1 VSQHGEKVRGINV
14 LADHH
19 FFGSSPLHYLEASK
33 PYRAVYLCLQKEY
46 QDRQKRA
53 VDDFSSAFEGFRAAH
68 IGSTDEDAP
77 KLRGQFN
84 ELLEEH
90 FHRMSSLIQ
99 LESGDYD
106 LEMKVFYDCV
116 GWKFFAKQRQTS
128 SKITFSVE
136 DSLLEKWRADLKR
149 VLSTRGQQIVSE
161 KFGDVV
167 YPLLEPLNIKEFS
180 DL

>member
-1 VSQHGEKVRGINV
+1 MCLLTII
-14 LADHH
+14 
-19 FFGSSPLHYLEASK
+19 FLEAVPSTTLK
-33 PYRAVYLCLQKEY
+33 LLNHTVLYIFAFKRSIKH
-46 QDRQKRA
+46 RQKRA